1 VQIDPVE
8 QRTGDARKIALDQ
21 GRRAIAFV
29 KRISVKATR
38 VWIQILAPD
47 ARLR

>member
-1 VQIDPVE
+1 
-8 QRTGDARKIALDQ
+8 LDQ

-29 KRISVKATR
+29 QGIAVKAAR
-38 VWIQILAPD
+38 VRIQILAPN